1 MFDSAV
7 ERLLGWAKHYCGILV
22 ESLQGNHKRR
32 EGLPEEELEGEEGIL
47 RQVRM
52 AVMLHS
58 SVRVWLFS

>member
-1 MFDSAV
+1 M
-7 ERLLGWAKHYCGILV
+7 GWAKHYCGILV

-32 EGLPEEELEGEEGIL
+32 EGIPEEELEGEEGIL